1 MTATIA
7 SADVDDMTLEERKE
21 WLDIKDPLLRRR
33 IQNRVAQRAR
43 RRRLA
48 KDKDQHSTPSSG
60 SVKKSSTTTTT
71 TAAAAAASSSSHSP
85 VSSPPQSRRQ
95 SNARSSTSS
104 TTTTNTN
111 TSSSSRASSDSGSVT
126 SESNS
131 PVTLADL
138 DASLSSFDI
147 NPDLFP
153 RSQIVATPQEIQ
165 REHYQQERLRQLDDR
180 TQPAAPE
187 FQNQLPASLPTKL
200 LLPCQQVGPAMCH
213 NITKLPIAHD
223 LPRCQIF
230 VIPPA
235 ADPSTIPPS
244 LYPTQLQGVIPHIQY
259 VDAIPFPSLRDTLLL
274 QVNAGGFDEIEF
286 CSDLL
291 DNGFRIWGNDPTQPM
306 AWEITEEFA
315 KKWRWLM
322 DDSILDIAK
331 FWSGQ
336 RQFTMI
342 EASA

>member
-1 MTATIA
+1 MTAA
-7 SADVDDMTLEERKE
+7 AAAAAVSPSDVDEMTLEERKE

-48 KDKDQHSTPSSG
+48 KDKEHHTPPSG
-60 SVKKSSTTTTT
+60 SVKKST
-71 TAAAAAASSSSHSP
+71 ASSSTTSAHSSTS
-85 VSSPPQSRRQ
+85 SSPPQSRRQ

-104 TTTTNTN
+104 
-111 TSSSSRASSDSGSVT
+111 SASSSDSGSVA

-131 PVTLADL
+131 PVSLADI
-138 DASLSSFDI
+138 DASLSSFEI

-153 RSQIVATPQEIQ
+153 RSQVVATPQEIQ
-165 REHYQQERLRQLDDR
+165 REHYQQELRRQQVEKIEVF
-180 TQPAAPE
+180 TESQVPV
-187 FQNQLPASLPTKL
+187 SLPTKL
-200 LLPCQQVGPAMCH
+200 LLPCQPVGPAMCH
-213 NITKLPIAHD
+213 NITKLPLSHD
-223 LPRCQIF
+223 LPRYQVF
-230 VIPPA
+230 VIPAA
-235 ADPSTIPPS
+235 ADASNIPPS

-274 QVNAGGFDEIEF
+274 QVHAGGFDEIEF

-342 EASA
+342 EATA